1 MDESKRSFLKHSVG
15 LLGAAGLVA
24 SGAKKAGAVE
34 LWQLWQRL
42 PGPAGVRAWEV
53 YVTGTGATRGVP
65 AAGGR

>member
-1 MDESKRSFLKHSVG
+1 MDHIGIDVHKRESCGSCG
-15 LLGAAGLVA
+15 
-24 SGAKKAGAVE
+24 SGS

>member
-1 MDESKRSFLKHSVG
+1 MDKRIEIWNVLHDGEITALSRT
-15 LLGAAGLVA
+15 A
-24 SGAKKAGAVE
+24 

>member
-1 MDESKRSFLKHSVG
+1 MDR
-15 LLGAAGLVA
+15 LGQTAAAMVDVTETPALTNG
-24 SGAKKAGAVE
+24 SGG